1 MMSEQH
7 KLILKMA
14 SIAVLVIGAF
24 AGGYFISDNSWAA
37 KWSERDKA
45 DALAAVTAQEAER
58 IKERQWQSDLEKVH
72 EDGKKRQEV
81 IAADAAELSDTV
93 ERLRKQIKSMSSG
106 EQSGNSAIADI
117 SRSAATDKVVYSVM
131 LESVIVRAEQYAG
144 YADRNR
150 EAALTC
156 KAAYEALR

>member
-7 KLILKMA
+7 KLMLKMA
-14 SIAVLVIGAF
+14 SLVVLAIGIFSA
-24 AGGYFISDNSWAA
+24 GYFISDNSWSA

-45 DALAAVTAQEAER
+45 DALSVVAAQEAER
-58 IKERQWQSDLEKVH
+58 TKERQWQADIQRVH
-72 EDGKKRQEV
+72 DEAKKRQET
-81 IAADAAELSDTV
+81 IAADAAELSVTAN
-93 ERLRKQIKSMSSG
+93 RLRDKIKSMSAG
-106 EQSGNSAIADI
+106 QSGGNSTATNI

-156 KAAYEALR
+156 NAAYNALR

>member
-1 MMSEQH
+1 MMNNLYF
-7 KLILKMA
+7 KLGALA
-14 SIAVLVIGAF
+14 AAF
-24 AGGYFISDNSWAA
+24 AGGFWLNGTLWES

-45 DALAAVTAQEAER
+45 DALSVVAAQEAER
-58 IKERQWQSDLEKVH
+58 TKERQWQADIQRVH
-72 EDGKKRQEV
+72 DEAKKRQET
-81 IAADAAELSDTV
+81 IAADAAELSITAN
-93 ERLRKQIKSMSSG
+93 RLRDKIKSMSAG
-106 EQSGNSAIADI
+106 QQSGNSTIADI

-156 KAAYEALR
+156 NEAYNALR

>member
-1 MMSEQH
+1 MMNNLH
-7 KLILKMA
+7 FKLGALA
-14 SIAVLVIGAF
+14 AAF
-24 AGGYFISDNSWAA
+24 AGGFWLNGVMWQG
-37 KWSERDKA
+37 KWDARDKT
-45 DALAAVTAQEAER
+45 DALSVVAAQEDER
-58 IKERQWQSDLEKVH
+58 RKERQWQSDLQRVH
-72 EDGKKRQEV
+72 EDGKRQQKV

-93 ERLRKQIKSMSSG
+93 ERLRDKIKSMSTG
-106 EQSGNSAIADI
+106 QQGGNSTIADI

-156 KAAYEALR
+156 QAAYNAIR

>member
-1 MMSEQH
+1 MMNSLYF
-7 KLILKMA
+7 KLGALA
-14 SIAVLVIGAF
+14 AAF
-24 AGGYFISDNSWAA
+24 ACGFWLNGTLWQG

-45 DALAAVTAQEAER
+45 DALSVVAAQEAER
-58 IKERQWQSDLEKVH
+58 IKERQWQADIQRMHDES
-72 EDGKKRQEV
+72 KKRQET
-81 IAADAAELSDTV
+81 IAADAAELSDTAK
-93 ERLRKQIKSMSSG
+93 RLRDKIKSLSTSQQG
-106 EQSGNSAIADI
+106 GNSIATNI

-156 KAAYEALR
+156 QAAYNAIR